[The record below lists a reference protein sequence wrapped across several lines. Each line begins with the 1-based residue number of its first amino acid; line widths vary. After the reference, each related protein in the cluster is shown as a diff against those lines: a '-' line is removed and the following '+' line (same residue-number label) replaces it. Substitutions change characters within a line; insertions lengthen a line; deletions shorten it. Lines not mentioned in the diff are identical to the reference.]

1 MKPPGDYLSPMLL
14 GILLILSDFW
24 TLPLILGI
32 ALVTNIAVQYF
43 PPQTPTSTPVKS
55 K

>member
-1 MKPPGDYLSPMLL
+1 MKPPGDYLSPLLL

-43 PPQTPTSTPVKS
+43 PTPAKS
-55 K
+55 ENVQSR

>member
-1 MKPPGDYLSPMLL
+1 MKPPGDYLSPLLL

-32 ALVTNIAVQYF
+32 ALVTNIAVQYL
-43 PPQTPTSTPVKS
+43 PTPVKS
-55 K
+55 ENVQSK

>member
-1 MKPPGDYLSPMLL
+1 MKPPGDYLSPLLL

-32 ALVTNIAVQYF
+32 ALVTNIAVQNF
-43 PPQTPTSTPVKS
+43 PAPANSEKVHGK
-55 K
+55 